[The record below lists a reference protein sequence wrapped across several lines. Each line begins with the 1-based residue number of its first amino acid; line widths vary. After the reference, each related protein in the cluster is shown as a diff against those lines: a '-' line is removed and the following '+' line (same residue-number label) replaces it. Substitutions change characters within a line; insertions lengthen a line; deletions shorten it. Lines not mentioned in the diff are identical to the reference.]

1 LSARTITLGLTGS
14 IGMGKSEA
22 ARMFRRLGVRVF
34 DSDATVHQLLG
45 PGGVAV
51 DAVVAAFPGVA
62 KNGAVDRGAL
72 GAAVFGRPDDLRRLE
87 GTLHPMVRAARARF
101 LREAQSRRDRLVVF
115 DVPLLFETGGERH
128 CDAVI
133 VVTAPPFVQR
143 ARVLGRPGMSPE
155 KFAAILGQQVP
166 DAEKR
171 RRADFIAPTG
181 MGKRAAL
188 NAIRR
193 AITMLCGEPKDER
206 CPN

>member
-1 LSARTITLGLTGS
+1 MAWGRARLLVCFAGWAYGS
-14 IGMGKSEA
+14 LIPTPP
-22 ARMFRRLGVRVF
+22 F
-34 DSDATVHQLLG
+34 TQLLG
-45 PGGVAV
+45 PGGVAA

-62 KNGAVDRGAL
+62 KNGVVDRGAL

-87 GTLHPMVRAARARF
+87 GILHPIVRVARTRF
-101 LREAQSRRDRLVVF
+101 LREAQARRDRLVVF

-155 KFAAILGQQVP
+155 KFTAILGQQMP
-166 DAEKR
+166 DVEKR

-206 CPN
+206 CLN

>member
-1 LSARTITLGLTGS
+1 MSARTITLGLTGS

-45 PGGVAV
+45 PGGAAV
-51 DAVVAAFPGVA
+51 DAVAAAFPGVA
-62 KNGAVDRGAL
+62 TNGAVDRVAL

-87 GTLHPMVRAARARF
+87 GTLHPMVRAARVRF
-101 LREAQSRRDRLVVF
+101 LREARARRDRLVVF

-166 DAEKR
+166 DVEKR

-181 MGKRAAL
+181 IGKRAAL
-188 NAIRR
+188 NAIRQ
-193 AITMLCGEPKDER
+193 AITMLCSEPKDEL

>member
-1 LSARTITLGLTGS
+1 MSAQTITLGLTGS

-22 ARMFRRLGVRVF
+22 ARMFCRLGVRVF

-166 DAEKR
+166 DVEKR

-193 AITMLCGEPKDER
+193 AITMLCGEPKDR
-206 CPN
+206 LCPN

>member
-1 LSARTITLGLTGS
+1 
-14 IGMGKSEA
+14 
-22 ARMFRRLGVRVF
+22 MFRRLGVRVF

-45 PGGVAV
+45 LGGAAV
-51 DAVVAAFPGVA
+51 DTVVAAFPGVA
-62 KNGAVDRGAL
+62 KDGAVDRGAL

-87 GTLHPMVRAARARF
+87 GTLHPMVRAARVRF
-101 LREAQSRRDRLVVF
+101 LREAQARRDRLVVF
-115 DVPLLFETGGERH
+115 DVPLLFETGGESH

-181 MGKRAAL
+181 IGKRAAL
-188 NAIRR
+188 NAIRQ
-193 AITMLCGEPKDER
+193 AITMLCGEPKDNL
-206 CPN
+206 CLN

>member
-1 LSARTITLGLTGS
+1 MSARTIKLGLTGS

-22 ARMFRRLGVRVF
+22 ARMFGRLGVPVF

-45 PGGVAV
+45 PGGRAV
-51 DAVVAAFPGVA
+51 DAVAAAFPGVA
-62 KNGAVDRGAL
+62 KNGAVDRAAL
-72 GAAVFGRPDDLRRLE
+72 GAAVFGRPADLRRLE
-87 GTLHPMVRAARARF
+87 GILHPMVRAARARF
-101 LREAQSRRDRLVVF
+101 LRQARARRERLVVF
-115 DVPLLFETGGERH
+115 DVPLLFETGGERD
-128 CDAVI
+128 CDAVV

-166 DAEKR
+166 DVEKR

-181 MGKRAAL
+181 MGRRVTL
-188 NAIRR
+188 NAIRQ
-193 AITMLCGEPKDER
+193 AITMLCNEPKDEP

>member
-1 LSARTITLGLTGS
+1 MSARTITLGLTGS

-45 PGGVAV
+45 PGGAAV

-62 KNGAVDRGAL
+62 KNGAVDREAL

-101 LREAQSRRDRLVVF
+101 LREAQARRDRLVVF

-166 DAEKR
+166 DVEKR

-193 AITMLCGEPKDER
+193 AITMLYGEPKDEL

>member
-1 LSARTITLGLTGS
+1 
-14 IGMGKSEA
+14 
-22 ARMFRRLGVRVF
+22 MFRRLGVRVF

-45 PGGVAV
+45 PGGAAV
-51 DAVVAAFPGVA
+51 DAVAAAFPGVA
-62 KNGAVDRGAL
+62 TNGAVDRVAL

-87 GTLHPMVRAARARF
+87 GTLHPMVRAARVRF
-101 LREAQSRRDRLVVF
+101 LREARARRDRLVVF

-166 DAEKR
+166 DVEKR

-181 MGKRAAL
+181 IGKRAAL

-193 AITMLCGEPKDER
+193 AITMLCSEPKDEL

>member
-1 LSARTITLGLTGS
+1 LSAHTITLGLTGS

-45 PGGVAV
+45 PGGAAV
-51 DAVVAAFPGVA
+51 DAVVAAFPDVA

-87 GTLHPMVRAARARF
+87 GTLHPLVRSARSRF
-101 LREAQSRRDRLVVF
+101 LREAQARRDRLVVF

-166 DAEKR
+166 DVEKR

-193 AITMLCGEPKDER
+193 AITMLCGEPKDEL